1 MTYDNTPTPSQTPS
15 QTPTPEEAAA
25 IVREHQAQHDNAA
38 QARTAATPAAATAH
52 DRHDGHGDDIHMPSP
67 SVWPIVSAF
76 GITMISFGILTGWA
90 FGIFGGVVL
99 AISLWK
105 WAGEMRRDAA

>member
-1 MTYDNTPTPSQTPS
+1 MQPRHPSSNPGETTIQP
-15 QTPTPEEAAA
+15 Q
-25 IVREHQAQHDNAA
+25 NAS
-38 QARTAATPAAATAH
+38 RAH
-52 DRHDGHGDDIHMPSP
+52 DHYDDIHMPSP
-67 SVWPIVSAF
+67 SIWPIVSAF
-76 GITMISFGILTGWA
+76 GITMIGFGILTGWA

>member
-1 MTYDNTPTPSQTPS
+1 MTYSNPSSTPTPA
-15 QTPTPEEAAA
+15 EAAA
-25 IVREHQAQHDNAA
+25 IVRGHQSHHAEAAPTTHPAEPGEHGHDE
-38 QARTAATPAAATAH
+38 
-52 DRHDGHGDDIHMPSP
+52 HGGGIHMPSP

-76 GITMISFGILTGWA
+76 GITMISFGMLTGWA
-90 FGIFGGVVL
+90 FGVFGGAVL

>member
-1 MTYDNTPTPSQTPS
+1 MSSSHSTPNPAPS

-25 IVREHQAQHDNAA
+25 IVREHQEQAQQHEV
-38 QARTAATPAAATAH
+38 ARAATAPAPVTTAGDH
-52 DRHDGHGDDIHMPSP
+52 GGHGDGIHMPSP
-67 SVWPIVSAF
+67 SIWPIVSAF

>member
-1 MTYDNTPTPSQTPS
+1 MTHDNTPTS
-15 QTPTPEEAAA
+15 QTPTPAEAAA
-25 IVREHQAQHDNAA
+25 IVRGHRAQQGEAPPDRPAPSPHD
-38 QARTAATPAAATAH
+38 ARGGSAGH
-52 DRHDGHGDDIHMPSP
+52 EDHGHGHGDGIHMPSP

>member
-1 MTYDNTPTPSQTPS
+1 MSSSYSTPTPP

-25 IVREHQAQHDNAA
+25 IVRGHQAQHGDAPQAVAA
-38 QARTAATPAAATAH
+38 STH
-52 DRHDGHGDDIHMPSP
+52 DDGDGHGDGIHMPSP

-90 FGIFGGVVL
+90 FGIFGGAVL

>member
-1 MTYDNTPTPSQTPS
+1 MTHDNTPTS
-15 QTPTPEEAAA
+15 QTPTPAEAAA
-25 IVREHQAQHDNAA
+25 IVRGHRAQQGEAPPDRPAPSPHD
-38 QARTAATPAAATAH
+38 ARGGSAGH
-52 DRHDGHGDDIHMPSP
+52 EDHGHGDGIHMPSP